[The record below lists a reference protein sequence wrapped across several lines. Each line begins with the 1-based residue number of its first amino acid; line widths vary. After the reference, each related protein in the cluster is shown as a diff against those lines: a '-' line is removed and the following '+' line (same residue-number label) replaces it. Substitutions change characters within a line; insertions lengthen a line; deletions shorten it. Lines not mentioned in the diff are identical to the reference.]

1 MVNEMEVKPV
11 YLPNKD
17 LVDSQQVDLRHTES
31 QQGELPTDLPA
42 EATLEQKVIAAIRT
56 VYDPEIHVNIYDLGL
71 IYDIN
76 INHQAEAEIE
86 MTLTAPACPVAEIL
100 PAQVAAAVKEVDG
113 IHDANVTLVWEPPW
127 CQENISEAARLELG
141 LL

>member
-1 MVNEMEVKPV
+1 MEIKSV
-11 YLPNKD
+11 YFRDKNHVEL
-17 LVDSQQVDLRHTES
+17 
-31 QQGELPTDLPA
+31 QQGKLSTDFPVNPPA
-42 EATLEQKVIAAIRT
+42 DATLEQKVVAAIRT

-71 IYDIN
+71 IYDIS
-76 INHQAEAEIE
+76 INDRAEAEIE

-100 PAQVAAAVKEVDG
+100 PAQVAAVIKEVDG

-127 CQENISEAARLELG
+127 SQENISEAARLELG